1 MSVIELNIKKPTTI
15 SAGAVAKDG
24 IAVKIGAK
32 NIDSANSTA
41 AVIEVRPVL
50 PPAATPAEDST
61 NVVVVEVPRTAP
73 AVVATASARSAGFI
87 CGSLPFSSSI
97 SAFEHTP
104 IRVPKVSKRST
115 NRKANYSRFQRQEH
129 TALQVD
135 ISCLLPMLPL
145 YP

>member
-61 NVVVVEVPRTAP
+61 NVVVVEELHLLLWQRRQQEAQ
-73 AVVATASARSAGFI
+73 ALSAEV
-87 CGSLPFSSSI
+87 CPFHQ
-97 SAFEHTP
+97 A
-104 IRVPKVSKRST
+104 
-115 NRKANYSRFQRQEH
+115 Y
-129 TALQVD
+129 
-135 ISCLLPMLPL
+135 LPL
-145 YP
+145 NIRR

>member
-61 NVVVVEVPRTAP
+61 NVVVVEVPR
-73 AVVATASARSAGFI
+73 I
-87 CGSLPFSSSI
+87 CACRCGNG
-97 SAFEHTP
+97 
-104 IRVPKVSKRST
+104 VSKKRRLYL
-115 NRKANYSRFQRQEH
+115 RKS
-129 TALQVD
+129 ALF
-135 ISCLLPMLPL
+135 IKHICL
-145 YP
+145 

>member
-15 SAGAVAKDG
+15 SAGAVANDG

-87 CGSLPFSSSI
+87 CGSLPFHQ
-97 SAFEHTP
+97 A
-104 IRVPKVSKRST
+104 
-115 NRKANYSRFQRQEH
+115 Y
-129 TALQVD
+129 
-135 ISCLLPMLPL
+135 LPL
-145 YP
+145 NIRR

>member
-32 NIDSANSTA
+32 NIDSAKRTA

-61 NVVVVEVPRTAP
+61 NVVVSKKRRLYLRK
-73 AVVATASARSAGFI
+73 SALFI
-87 CGSLPFSSSI
+87 KHI
-97 SAFEHTP
+97 
-104 IRVPKVSKRST
+104 
-115 NRKANYSRFQRQEH
+115 
-129 TALQVD
+129 
-135 ISCLLPMLPL
+135 CL
-145 YP
+145 

>member
-41 AVIEVRPVL
+41 AVTEVRPVL

-87 CGSLPFSSSI
+87 CGSLPYSSRI

-115 NRKANYSRFQRQEH
+115 NRKEN
-129 TALQVD
+129 TTTIKLK
-135 ISCLLPMLPL
+135 IPMLCISTL
-145 YP
+145 KH

>member
-41 AVIEVRPVL
+41 A
-50 PPAATPAEDST
+50 
-61 NVVVVEVPRTAP
+61 VVVVEVPRTAP

-115 NRKANYSRFQRQEH
+115 NRKEN
-129 TALQVD
+129 TTTIKLK
-135 ISCLLPMLPL
+135 IPMLCISTL
-145 YP
+145 KH

>member
-41 AVIEVRPVL
+41 TVIEVRPVL

-61 NVVVVEVPRTAP
+61 NVVVGKDQEQHLELTRRFAKNC
-73 AVVATASARSAGFI
+73 ACC
-87 CGSLPFSSSI
+87 CGNS
-97 SAFEHTP
+97 
-104 IRVPKVSKRST
+104 VSKKRRLYL
-115 NRKANYSRFQRQEH
+115 RKS
-129 TALQVD
+129 ALF
-135 ISCLLPMLPL
+135 IKHICL
-145 YP
+145 

>member
-32 NIDSANSTA
+32 NIDSTNSTA
-41 AVIEVRPVL
+41 AVTEVRPVL

-87 CGSLPFSSSI
+87 CGSFHQ
-97 SAFEHTP
+97 A
-104 IRVPKVSKRST
+104 
-115 NRKANYSRFQRQEH
+115 Y
-129 TALQVD
+129 
-135 ISCLLPMLPL
+135 LPL
-145 YP
+145 NIRR

>member
-61 NVVVVEVPRTAP
+61 NVVVV
-73 AVVATASARSAGFI
+73 
-87 CGSLPFSSSI
+87 
-97 SAFEHTP
+97 
-104 IRVPKVSKRST
+104 VSKKRRLYL
-115 NRKANYSRFQRQEH
+115 RKS
-129 TALQVD
+129 ALF
-135 ISCLLPMLPL
+135 IKHICL
-145 YP
+145 

>member
-115 NRKANYSRFQRQEH
+115 NRKEN
-129 TALQVD
+129 TTTIKLK
-135 ISCLLPMLPL
+135 IPMLCISTL
-145 YP
+145 KH

>member
-61 NVVVVEVPRTAP
+61 KNCACC
-73 AVVATASARSAGFI
+73 
-87 CGSLPFSSSI
+87 CGNG
-97 SAFEHTP
+97 
-104 IRVPKVSKRST
+104 VSKKRRLYL
-115 NRKANYSRFQRQEH
+115 RKS
-129 TALQVD
+129 ALF
-135 ISCLLPMLPL
+135 IKHICL
-145 YP
+145 